1 MASRE
6 VQITDLLSRASGG
19 DNTAQMTIVIEPRS
33 TGELIIE
40 AEDLTNWSR
49 TTPVYFTT
57 FKADESS
64 PNGVM
69 EGSQTNW
76 KGIVNPDNNSI
87 HSLIADTDTPDQGND
102 IGDYILVLPTA
113 RQFNDLHEALSRSF
127 NPDGSLI
134 EGLIGQNNLVDGAVT
149 ASKIDFSTIGILYG
163 GGPISA
169 GTNTKTLIPSFTGLL
184 QVEAHGRRNSG
195 SSGDLVLTISA
206 TGVSGSRTSPGVGS
220 GSADGFASSMYY
232 AKVTAGISVTITIA
246 AEGGA
251 VSNGGY
257 TFSITHGAPSI
268 V

>member
-40 AEDLTNWSR
+40 AEDLTKWSR
-49 TTPVYFTT
+49 TTPVYFAT

-64 PNGVM
+64 PNGIM

-134 EGLIGQNNLVDGAVT
+134 KGIVKGDN
-149 ASKIDFSTIGILYG
+149 IDFTTLNVTNSTAFANSRSITTSFATIYTATSFCFVNVYLDYTSAGKFTTVRVGGDEKYLSPQYGRGNVGAFLNVGQTVDIKADTAYTIGWMRIDVQ
-163 GGPISA
+163 
-169 GTNTKTLIPSFTGLL
+169 SF
-184 QVEAHGRRNSG
+184 
-195 SSGDLVLTISA
+195 
-206 TGVSGSRTSPGVGS
+206 
-220 GSADGFASSMYY
+220 
-232 AKVTAGISVTITIA
+232 
-246 AEGGA
+246 
-251 VSNGGY
+251 
-257 TFSITHGAPSI
+257 
-268 V
+268 

>member
-6 VQITDLLSRASGG
+6 VQITDLLSRASSG

-33 TGELIIE
+33 PGELIIE

-49 TTPVYFTT
+49 TTPVYFAT

-64 PNGVM
+64 PNGIM

-134 EGLIGQNNLVDGAVT
+134 DGAVT
-149 ASKIDFSTIGILYG
+149 ASKIDFTTFPIQYG
-163 GGPISA
+163 SGGLSA
-169 GTNTKTLIPSFTGLL
+169 GANTKTFTPSSTGLL
-184 QVEAHGRRNSG
+184 QVTAQGRRNSG

-206 TGVSGSRTSPGVGS
+206 TGVSGPRTSSGVGS
-220 GSADGFASSMYY
+220 GSSDGFASTVYL
-232 AKVTAGISVTITIA
+232 ATVTAGVSVTITITA
-246 AEGGA
+246 DGGA
-251 VSNGGY
+251 LANAGY
-257 TFSITHGAPSI
+257 TFWVIPGAPSI